1 MSDWTAGYVADIGY
15 TYGYYKELN
24 PLRMRLALLNAG
36 IQPPKF
42 DQSSHACEL
51 GFGQGLSAA
60 IHAAAGQTQW
70 FGNDFLPS
78 QAAFA
83 QSLVE
88 ASGAQAE
95 FTDES
100 FAEFLARDDLP
111 KFDFICLHGVW
122 TWVSEENRQLIMAF
136 IRKNLKV
143 GGVVYVS
150 YNTQVGWAQIMPLRR
165 LMVQHTQRMG
175 APGEGTAQRIRQ
187 ALQFADQVMQ
197 TQPLHASAN
206 SQVAPKL
213 QELLGQD
220 PHYLAHEYFN
230 RDWQPMDFADMAE
243 YMDLSK
249 LEYASSASYL
259 DLIEAINL
267 SQEQQ
272 NLLAQISDLPLK
284 ENTRDFCVDKK
295 FRKDYWVRGARNLN
309 PVQVIEGL
317 RAERVVMT
325 KPRGTISLVLEG
337 ALGVAD
343 LAADVYDPIL
353 DLLAD
358 YQPHSLGEIE
368 RALSGHEKI
377 GLQEIVQAMFIFTH
391 RGEIQSAQT
400 QQAIEAV
407 QARCHQLN
415 HYLMQRAQGSDEVY
429 FLASPVTGGGIEISR
444 FQQLFVLGMQQNC
457 TTSAALANFVWRIL
471 EPLGEGMMKNGQILD
486 SAEANLAELEN
497 RAEAFLRRDW
507 PMYQGLQIT

>member
-1 MSDWTAGYVADIGY
+1 MSDWTSGYVADIGY

-36 IQPPKF
+36 IEPPKV
-42 DQSSHACEL
+42 STACEL

-60 IHAAAGQTQW
+60 IHASAAVAQW
-70 FGNDFLPS
+70 WGNDFLPS
-78 QAAFA
+78 QALCA
-83 QSLVE
+83 QNLVN
-88 ASGAQAE
+88 ASGANAQ

-122 TWVSEENRQLIMAF
+122 TWVSNENRQLIMAF
-136 IRKNLKV
+136 IKKNLKV

-165 LMVQHTQRMG
+165 LLVQHTQRMG
-175 APGEGTAQRIRQ
+175 APGEGSAQRIRQ
-187 ALQFADQVMQ
+187 ALQFADQVLK
-197 TQPLHASAN
+197 TQPLHATAN

-243 YMDLSK
+243 VMAEAK
-249 LEYASSASYL
+249 LDYASSASYL

-267 SQEQQ
+267 SAEQQ
-272 NLLAQISDLPLK
+272 QLLNQIDDVALR

-295 FRKDYWVRGARNLN
+295 FRKDYWTKGAQSLN
-309 PVQVIEGL
+309 PVEVINGL

-325 KPRGTISLVLEG
+325 KPRGAISLVLEG
-337 ALGVAD
+337 ALGIAD
-343 LAADVYDPIL
+343 LAADIYNPIL
-353 DLLAD
+353 DYLAD
-358 YQPHSLGEIE
+358 YQVHTLGEIE
-368 RALSGHEKI
+368 QALASHGKI

-391 RGEIQSAQT
+391 RGEIQSAQ
-400 QQAIEAV
+400 
-407 QARCHQLN
+407 
-415 HYLMQRAQGSDEVY
+415 SDEAIAAVKNRCDKFNQALMAKAHGSASIY
-429 FLASPVTGGGIEISR
+429 FLACPVTGGGIEVAR
-444 FQQLFVLGMQQNC
+444 FSQLFLQGYQQGQQ
-457 TTSAALANFVWRIL
+457 TPEALAEFVWTIL
-471 EPLGEGMMKNGQILD
+471 EPLGEGVMKYGRTLE
-486 SAEANLAELEN
+486 SAEDNLAELTQRASNFIN
-497 RAEAFLRRDW
+497 REY
-507 PMYQGLQIT
+507 PMLKALGIG

>member
-15 TYGYYKELN
+15 TYGYYKELS

-36 IQPPKF
+36 IKPPK
-42 DQSSHACEL
+42 QSTACEL

-60 IHAAAGQTQW
+60 IHAAASETAW

-88 ASGAQAE
+88 AAGVQAE

-111 KFDFICLHGVW
+111 QFDFICLHGVW
-122 TWVSEENRQLIMAF
+122 TWVSEQNRQLIMAF

-165 LMVQHTQRMG
+165 LMVQHIQRMG
-175 APGEGTAQRIRQ
+175 APGAGSAQRIRQ
-187 ALQFADQVMQ
+187 ALQFADRVMQ
-197 TQPLHASAN
+197 TQPLHGLAN
-206 SQVAPKL
+206 DQVAPKL
-213 QELLGQD
+213 KEMMSQD

-243 YMDLSK
+243 YMEPAK
-249 LEYASSASYL
+249 LEYAGSASYL

-267 SQEQQ
+267 SAEQQ
-272 NLLAQISDLPLK
+272 QLLADISDVALR

-295 FRKDYWVRGARNLN
+295 FRKDYWIKGARNLN
-309 PVQVIEGL
+309 QLQIIEAL

-358 YQPHSLGEIE
+358 YQPHSLGEME
-368 RALSGHEKI
+368 QALAGHGKI

-391 RGEIQSAQT
+391 RGEIQSAQAAET
-400 QQAIEAV
+400 IAAV
-407 QARCHQLN
+407 RERSQRLN
-415 HYLMQRAQGSDEVY
+415 HHLIDHARGSGDINY
-429 FLASPVTGGGIEISR
+429 LASPVTGGGIEINR
-444 FQQLFVLGMQQNC
+444 FQQLFLLAHHNGLNQAPDL
-457 TTSAALANFVWRIL
+457 AAFVWSIL
-471 EPLGEGMMKNGQILD
+471 EPMGEDITKYGRPLQTTEDK
-486 SAEANLAELEN
+486 LAELTE
-497 RAEAFLRRDW
+497 RAADFLRRDL
-507 PMYQGLQIT
+507 PMYQGLQLI

>member
-24 PLRMRLALLNAG
+24 PLRMRLAFLNAG
-36 IQPPKF
+36 IAPPK
-42 DQSSHACEL
+42 QAKACEL

-60 IHAAAGQTQW
+60 IHAAASDTQW
-70 FGNDFLPS
+70 FGNDFLPA

-88 ASGAQAE
+88 ASGSDAE

-111 KFDFICLHGVW
+111 KFDFISLHGVW
-122 TWVSEENRQLIMAF
+122 TWVSEANRQLIMAF
-136 IRKNLKV
+136 IRKNLAV

-150 YNTQVGWAQIMPLRR
+150 YNTQVGWAQMMPLRR

-187 ALQFADQVMQ
+187 ALQFADQVMK
-197 TQPLHASAN
+197 TQPFHVQNNA
-206 SQVAPKL
+206 QVAPKL
-213 QELLGQD
+213 QELMSQD

-243 YMDLSK
+243 YMEVAK
-249 LEYASSASYL
+249 LEYASSATYL
-259 DLIEAINL
+259 DLIEAVNL
-267 SQEQQ
+267 SPDQQ
-272 NLLAQISDLPLK
+272 ALLAQIGDVALR

-295 FRKDYWVRGARNLN
+295 FRKDYWVRGARTLN
-309 PVQVIEGL
+309 PVQVVDGL

-325 KPRGTISLVLEG
+325 KPRGVISLVLEG
-337 ALGVAD
+337 AFGVAD

-353 DLLAD
+353 DFLAD
-358 YQPHSLGEIE
+358 YKPHSLGEIE
-368 RALSGHEKI
+368 QAMASHPKI

-391 RGEIQSAQT
+391 RGEIQAAQAGSVISQAFSRT
-400 QQAIEAV
+400 QK
-407 QARCHQLN
+407 LN
-415 HYLMQRAQGSDEVY
+415 HYLIERARGSRDIQH
-429 FLASPVTGGGIEISR
+429 LASPVTGGGIEVNR
-444 FQQLFVLGMQQNC
+444 YQQLFLLGRQQGC
-457 TTSAALANFVWRIL
+457 EQASALAEFAWSIL
-471 EPLGEGMMKNGQILD
+471 EPLGEDMIKYGRALQTDEEK
-486 SAEANLAELEN
+486 LADLNE
-497 RAEAFLRRDW
+497 RAEDFLRRDL
-507 PMYQGLQIT
+507 PMLQGLQIA

>member
-1 MSDWTAGYVADIGY
+1 MSDWTSGYVADIGY

-36 IQPPKF
+36 IEPPKVTT
-42 DQSSHACEL
+42 ACEL

-60 IHAAAGQTQW
+60 IHASAAVAQW
-70 FGNDFLPS
+70 WGNDFLPS
-78 QAAFA
+78 QALCA
-83 QSLVE
+83 QNLVNT
-88 ASGAQAE
+88 SGANAQ

-136 IRKNLKV
+136 IKKNLKV

-165 LMVQHTQRMG
+165 LLVQHTQRMG
-175 APGEGTAQRIRQ
+175 APGEGSAQRIRQ
-187 ALQFADQVMQ
+187 ALQFADQVIK
-197 TQPLHASAN
+197 THPLHATAN

-243 YMDLSK
+243 VMAEAK
-249 LEYASSASYL
+249 LDYASSASYL

-267 SQEQQ
+267 SAEQQ
-272 NLLAQISDLPLK
+272 QLLNQIDDIALK

-295 FRKDYWVRGARNLN
+295 FRKDYWIKGAQNLN
-309 PVQVIEGL
+309 PVEVVNAL

-325 KPRGTISLVLEG
+325 KARGAISLVLEG
-337 ALGVAD
+337 ALGIAD
-343 LAADVYDPIL
+343 LAADIYNPIL
-353 DLLAD
+353 DYLAD
-358 YQPHSLGEIE
+358 YQVHTLGEME
-368 RALSGHEKI
+368 QALASHGKI

-391 RGEIQSAQT
+391 RGEIQSAQ
-400 QQAIEAV
+400 
-407 QARCHQLN
+407 
-415 HYLMQRAQGSDEVY
+415 SDEAIAAVKGRCDKFNQALLAKAHGSASIY
-429 FLASPVTGGGIEISR
+429 FLACPVTGGGIEVAR
-444 FQQLFVLGMQQNC
+444 FSQLFLQGYQQGH
-457 TTSAALANFVWRIL
+457 TSAEALAQYVWAIL
-471 EPLGEGMMKNGQILD
+471 EPLGEGVMKYGRTLE
-486 SAEANLAELEN
+486 SAEDNLAELTQ
-497 RAEAFLRRDW
+497 RATEFLRRDVNL
-507 PMYQGLQIT
+507 YLNLQLI

>member
-1 MSDWTAGYVADIGY
+1 MHDWSAGYVADIGY

-36 IQPPKF
+36 IEPPK
-42 DQSSHACEL
+42 QATACEL

-60 IHAAAGQTQW
+60 IHAAASETHW

-83 QSLVE
+83 QSLAE
-88 ASGAQAE
+88 AAAVNAE

-122 TWVSEENRQLIMAF
+122 TWVSEQNRQLIMAF

-150 YNTQVGWAQIMPLRR
+150 YNTQIGWAQIMPLRR

-175 APGEGTAQRIRQ
+175 ATGEGTAQRIRQ

-197 TQPLHASAN
+197 TQPLHAITN
-206 SQVAPKL
+206 EQVAPKL
-213 QELLGQD
+213 KELISQD

-243 YMDLSK
+243 YMESAK

-267 SQEQQ
+267 NPQQ
-272 NLLAQISDLPLK
+272 QHLLAQIDDVPLR

-295 FRKDYWVRGARNLN
+295 FRKDYWIKGARNLN
-309 PVQVIEGL
+309 PLQTMEAL
-317 RAERVVMT
+317 RAERVVMS

-353 DLLAD
+353 DYLAD
-358 YQPHSLGEIE
+358 YQPHTLGDIE
-368 RALSGHEKI
+368 QALAAHGKI

-391 RGEIQSAQT
+391 RGEIQSAQSEHT
-400 QQAIEAV
+400 IEAV
-407 QARCHQLN
+407 RENAHKLNQHLMDRAR
-415 HYLMQRAQGSDEVY
+415 GSAEVY

-444 FQQLFVLGMQQNC
+444 FQQLFLLAYQQGLNQPQQ
-457 TTSAALANFVWRIL
+457 LAQFVWSIL
-471 EPLGEGMMKNGQILD
+471 EPMGEGVMKYGRTLHG
-486 SAEANLAELEN
+486 AEESLAELHE
-497 RAEAFLRRDW
+497 RAADFLRRDLA
-507 PMYQGLQIT
+507 MYQGLQLV